1 MYTTFNVQNIYLN
14 NLLVYL
20 RLPVAVAERS
30 EAWTVFDRSE
40 AVNAASNPALGM
52 DV

>member
-1 MYTTFNVQNIYLN
+1 M
-14 NLLVYL
+14 
-20 RLPVAVAERS
+20 PVAVAERC

-40 AVNAASNPALGM
+40 AVIPASNPALSM